1 MKTKL
6 KNLAKN
12 QVIIYTENS
21 VLFQSYNSTICKIEN
36 GQTFLD
42 ERFWDYSK
50 TTGKYRN
57 IFLGEDKKETT
68 KKINSGEY
76 KFTNLN

>member
-1 MKTKL
+1 MKTKV
-6 KNLAKN
+6 KNLANN

-36 GQTFLD
+36 GKTFLD
-42 ERFWDYSK
+42 ENFWDYSK

-57 IFLGEDKKETT
+57 IFLGETKQETE
-68 KKINSGEY
+68 KKIKQGTY
-76 KFTNLN
+76 ILLNLN